1 MEYVIH
7 RINTIGELHN
17 IPQRFGCEID
27 IRTSGSNLILHHD
40 PFKEGERLDH
50 YLDHYQHGLLV
61 LNEPIELAKNY
72 ISLTDWVW
80 IDTNTQLPVNAQN
93 IEILNNFKTC
103 LVCPER
109 WNRPQ
114 DILPYRLQMQKLRWQ
129 PTAVMTNIACMH
141 EWEKSL

>member
-1 MEYVIH
+1 MNVKEAGIEKYILEEIAK
-7 RINTIGELHN
+7 RN
-17 IPQRFGCEID
+17 IKNYFLLDVEFPYLYKAARMGIKEIAIRFSED
-27 IRTSGSNLILHHD
+27 
-40 PFKEGERLDH
+40 
-50 YLDHYQHGLLV
+50 
-61 LNEPIELAKNY
+61 EPIELAKNY